1 MSQQNSNTGNI
12 RFNPF
17 PGLRPFTIEESHLFF
32 GREGQSE
39 EVLDNLARNRF
50 VAVVGSSGS
59 GKSSLMY
66 CGVVPI
72 LHGGF
77 ITEAGSR
84 WKIVVSRPGND
95 PIGNLAKE
103 ISKNY
108 ADNEGDEINQNFVRA
123 MLSGSSNGLVE
134 ALKYISGKE
143 DENILILADQFEE
156 LFRFRKKFD
165 NEQAINESHAY
176 VRLLLEAVKQT
187 DIPVYIVMTMR
198 SDFIG
203 ECAQYQELTEYI
215 NQSHYLI
222 PQMDR
227 ASLRLAITG
236 PVAVGGGK
244 ISDRLTNELLN
255 DLGDNPDQ
263 LPILQ
268 HALMRTWNFWREHPG
283 TSEQLDVEHYDSIGR
298 MEKALSNH
306 ANEAYNELSP
316 DEKRICENMFKTL
329 TERGNDNRGIRHP
342 SPVEE
347 IAAIANTDH
356 QTVINIVEHFRK
368 SGRSFLTSADPKLTA
383 KSIIDI
389 SHESLMRIWDK
400 LKIWVEEEALAVQ
413 MYLRLSEAAAMYQE
427 GKIGLWRPPD
437 LQLAINWRKE
447 KQPTLTWAKRFSPAF
462 ERAMIYLDT
471 SEKAHIAE
479 EENKIR
485 LQKKALRRSRIF
497 AIVLGTAAI
506 ISLGFMV
513 YAITMQA
520 ESNKQRII
528 AEQQREEAEKQKKE
542 AESQKELA
550 LKNEQEANEQRKIAL
565 QKEKEARE
573 QTRIA
578 ELQRKRAERSLE
590 EARLQREIADEKTQE
605 ATEQKQIADKKSEE
619 ALVEKNKAE
628 EARER
633 ALQLRML
640 SIARSMAVK
649 SVQIEENKDLKA
661 LLAFQA
667 YQFNKEYGGAHD
679 NPDIFDGLYYALKT
693 KSEEGFNLFTEHK
706 DAVRTL
712 KMHPEEKSLFSA
724 GSDGRVFAWKMT
736 DDSAKAVEIYNS
748 NSIIRTLDFNSSGN
762 YLLLAN
768 DNFETHKINLAT
780 KSDTVHQDHTS
791 FITALEVINNH
802 TVITSSAD
810 GTIVI
815 RNLKEGSKEVINV
828 GADVKDIALSP
839 DKKQLAFVT
848 SENKA
853 GFVSLANNKISIFYE
868 GENKFYTITYNHN
881 GNLLAMG
888 NSKGTIIQYSIKEE
902 KVIKELNAHNA
913 RINDLAFSKDDKL
926 LASASFDGTIRVY
939 DTNDLEKAP
948 IVIKDYSSWCMT
960 LTFNTNNK
968 YLYAGYVDSN
978 IKKWNIA
985 STDMAAQLL
994 PKINRDMTEAEWQTY
1009 VGKDIQYIP
1018 TTKKY
1023 ANDGDL

>member
-1 MSQQNSNTGNI
+1 MSQQNSNTSNA

-39 EVLDNLARNRF
+39 EVLDNLAKNKF

-103 ISKNY
+103 ISTIYTDNEQNGINKNY
-108 ADNEGDEINQNFVRA
+108 IQA

-134 ALKYISGKE
+134 ALKYISRKD

-165 NEQAINESHAY
+165 NEQAVNESHAY
-176 VRLLLEAVKQT
+176 VRLLLEAVKQSEVP
-187 DIPVYIVMTMR
+187 IYIVMTMR

-268 HALMRTWNFWREHPG
+268 HALMRTWNFWMEHPG
-283 TSEQLDVEHYDSIGR
+283 TAEQIDIEHYDSIGR

-306 ANEAYNELSP
+306 ANEAFNELSP
-316 DEKRICENMFKTL
+316 KEKRICENMFKTL

-342 SPVEE
+342 SSVEE
-347 IAAIANTDH
+347 IAAIANTD
-356 QTVINIVEHFRK
+356 QKTIIKIVEHFRK
-368 SGRSFLTSADPKLTA
+368 PGRSFLTSADNSLVA

-462 ERAMIYLDT
+462 ERAMVYLDT
-471 SEKAHIAE
+471 SEKAHLAE

-528 AEQQREEAEKQKKE
+528 AEQQREEAEKQRTE
-542 AESQKELA
+542 AEAQKELA
-550 LKNEQEANEQRKIAL
+550 LKNEQEAQEQRKIAL

-578 ELQRKRAERSLE
+578 ELQRQRAERSLE
-590 EARLQREIADEKTQE
+590 EARRQRKIADQKTQE

-628 EARER
+628 KARER

-649 SVQIEENKDLKA
+649 SVQMEENKDLKA
-661 LLAFQA
+661 LLAYQA
-667 YQFNKEYGGAHD
+667 YQFNKEYGGAYD

-693 KSEEGFNLFTEHK
+693 KNDENFNLLDNHK
-706 DAVRTL
+706 DAVRAL
-712 KMHPEEKSLFSA
+712 KIKTEEKTLYSA
-724 GSDGRVFAWKMT
+724 GSDGRVFKWT
-736 DDSAKAVEIYNS
+736 NINDSTKATEIYKS
-748 NSIIRTLDFNSSGN
+748 GSIIRALDFSKSGD
-762 YLLLAN
+762 YLFLAN
-768 DNFETHKINLAT
+768 DDYETHMFNLKT
-780 KSDTVHQDHTS
+780 QTDSTFKDHSSLITSLKTVGN
-791 FITALEVINNH
+791 E
-802 TVITSSAD
+802 TVITSSTD

-815 RNLKEGSKEVINV
+815 RNIQNGSKEVINI
-828 GADVKDIALSP
+828 GAGVKDFALSP
-839 DKKQLAFVT
+839 DQKQIAFVT

-853 GFVSLANNKISIFYE
+853 GFLSLANNETTNFYE
-868 GENKFYTITYNHN
+868 NNHTFYTISYNHR
-881 GNLLAMG
+881 GNIVAMG
-888 NSKGTIIQYSIKEE
+888 SSKGTLIQYDINKEKIIRE
-902 KVIKELNAHNA
+902 INAHNA
-913 RINDLAFSKDDKL
+913 RINDLAFSRDDKL
-926 LASASFDGTIRVY
+926 LASASFDGTIRIY
-939 DTNDLEKAP
+939 DADDLDKAP
-948 IVIKDYSSWCMT
+948 IVIRDYSSWCMA
-960 LTFNTNNK
+960 LTFNSYNNC
-968 YLYAGYVDSN
+968 LYAGYVDSN
-978 IKKWNIA
+978 IKKWHI
-985 STDMAAQLL
+985 SSMDMAAQLL
-994 PKINRDMTEAEWQTY
+994 PKINRDMTDSEWQTY
-1009 VGKDIQYIP
+1009 VGKDIQYIA
-1018 TTKKY
+1018 TTEKY
-1023 ANDGDL
+1023 ASK